1 MHMSCFRMESRASV
15 YILSAL
21 ALAVALSEQTPTPAS
36 ENLPTSNISGRELS
50 GPETMAPAV
59 RGNSSRFMALNL
71 NKNCHQSDQ
80 GYCMNG
86 ICQYHEDH
94 DQVTRHRICIC
105 QSGYTGTRCQ
115 HALLTSRGV
124 EKSERYLYI
133 AVGMGI
139 GLLLSG
145 LAVLFFYCFRSRC
158 QKSKTTYSACSRMAR
173 V

>member
-1 MHMSCFRMESRASV
+1 MHILCLRMESRASV

-21 ALAVALSEQTPTPAS
+21 ALAVALSEQTPAS
-36 ENLPTSNISGRELS
+36 SISGRELS
-50 GPETMAPAV
+50 GPETTAPAV
-59 RGNSSRFMALNL
+59 RGNSSRFMALNS
-71 NKNCHQSDQ
+71 KQNCHQSDQ
-80 GYCMNG
+80 DYCMNG

-94 DQVTRHRICIC
+94 DQVTRYRICIC
-105 QSGYTGTRCQ
+105 DPGYTGTRCQ
-115 HALLTSRGV
+115 HAILPSQGA

-145 LAVLFFYCFRSRC
+145 LAVLFFYYFRSRC
-158 QKSKTTYSACSRMAR
+158 QKSKTMYSVCSSMAR